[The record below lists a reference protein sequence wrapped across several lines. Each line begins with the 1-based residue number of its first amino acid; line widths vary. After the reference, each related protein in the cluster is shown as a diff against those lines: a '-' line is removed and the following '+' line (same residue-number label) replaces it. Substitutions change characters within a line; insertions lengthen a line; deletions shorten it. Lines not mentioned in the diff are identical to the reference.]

1 MGSCQ
6 YFSSRRLATN
16 TALVRRS
23 NAQNGACSAPP
34 SWYRS
39 GGVHAGCWRGAA
51 AVVGPG
57 SSRSCCTESVW
68 RAAAWLTTS
77 RCRREPQQPAE
88 APEAG
93 AGRRLGADRS
103 GRFFLPL
110 PVSRLHACPHPASA
124 WHPMAFGSSWPL
136 IVHPRPARQ
145 GCAPP
150 CPPAHSWCP
159 WCTHRP
165 ARPSLPPSPLR
176 RWVIYVAL
184 TALAGLRRHQHWRV
198 RDGAHGRD
206 NQLAP
211 PGDRNPTLKHPPAP
225 F

>member
-16 TALVRRS
+16 RLLVRRS
-23 NAQNGACSAPP
+23 NAHNGACSAPP

-110 PVSRLHACPHPASA
+110 PVSRLHPCPDLASA
-124 WHPMAFGSSWPL
+124 WAPMAFGSSWPL
-136 IVHPRPARQ
+136 SVPPRPTRQ
-145 GCAPP
+145 GCATPGL
-150 CPPAHSWCP
+150 PALFRC
-159 WCTHRP
+159 
-165 ARPSLPPSPLR
+165 
-176 RWVIYVAL
+176 
-184 TALAGLRRHQHWRV
+184 LAGTLIAARASNSRSRR
-198 RDGAHGRD
+198 AGR
-206 NQLAP
+206 
-211 PGDRNPTLKHPPAP
+211 
-225 F
+225 

>member
-16 TALVRRS
+16 TVLVRRS
-23 NAQNGACSAPP
+23 NAHNGACSAPP

-57 SSRSCCTESVW
+57 SLRSCGTERVW

-77 RCRREPQQPAE
+77 RCRREPRQPAE

-110 PVSRLHACPHPASA
+110 PVSRLHPCPHLAFA
-124 WHPMAFGSSWPL
+124 WTPMAFGSSWPL
-136 IVHPRPARQ
+136 SVHPRPTRPC
-145 GCAPP
+145 CAAPS
-150 CPPAHSWCP
+150 PPARSGCL
-159 WCTHRP
+159 CGTLIA
-165 ARPSLPPSPLR
+165 ARASNTPSR
-176 RWVIYVAL
+176 C
-184 TALAGLRRHQHWRV
+184 AGM
-198 RDGAHGRD
+198 
-206 NQLAP
+206 
-211 PGDRNPTLKHPPAP
+211 
-225 F
+225 